1 MEIAEAITPSRTRPG
16 READSRDNGSSHTA
30 AVLVAHTHWDRE
42 WYLTVEQL
50 RPRLVRLFAN
60 LRQILQDEP
69 DYRCFWLD
77 GQTCCLH
84 DYWDAVGHRP
94 RWLDEALRARKIL
107 IGPWYTLVDEWLV
120 GGESIIR
127 NLFEGRRTM
136 RAVGQDNRIGYLP
149 DSFGHISQM
158 PSILTGFGIDN
169 AFLFRGLREE
179 ALPSVE
185 VEWISAQGESMHGT
199 QLLGGY
205 SNAQRIDAERHLS
218 GEPAAQL
225 VKNVEQLKERSATD
239 VLLLMNGVDQALPTH
254 HLSHSVAKLRDLLP
268 GLRVEQGS
276 LADYLALV
284 KGRLPAQEPLPV
296 FHGELTHA
304 PELDG
309 ALSARVEQKIANRAV
324 ENLLAY
330 SVEPLLTLVHPERRS
345 RYRGILQR
353 AWRLAM
359 QCHGHDSICSCHSDL
374 VAADLM
380 NRLGQAQQLAE
391 SLEQELLVD
400 VLGVRP
406 AEQSAQLPSTLVL
419 RNPLPWQRVE
429 PVEVTLDVPA
439 EADPDSLVFEQEGE
453 AIPAQVISRQEIC
466 RWTEHYYGKVEN
478 KEAGTQ
484 RLTVLLQPRLGAG
497 GFEKVAVRSGDSQQL
512 GSRMS
517 LWRQPDILDN
527 GLIHVVVHRDGTM
540 DITDLATGFQMK
552 GLNRVVDE
560 TDRGDLY
567 EHAREL
573 SPALQSPQ
581 PGSIQRIEDSELR
594 AALLVTC
601 QIECNGITCPLRFR
615 IDLDAGSRWVSVQ
628 ATLDNRSQD
637 HWVRMACPVPDAPR
651 ELLAHTPFDLVQRH
665 VEDGAPYREGDRL
678 RFGERL
684 GQSMQW
690 GLFARGDRGIL
701 GIFNRGLYEYTH
713 EESTLLS
720 ISLMRF
726 VGLIRPDL
734 TSYPATGANRPG
746 LQRVD
751 YALGLWPPDRM
762 SDALRAMVK
771 YNVPPRCVQTFGES
785 PALPAVGLRLS
796 NPYWMPSAFKSA
808 EEGDGVVLRFW
819 NASDVEQEGVVE
831 FSQGLEGAM
840 LARLD
845 ETPLTPLPSRI
856 TTGPKEIVTI
866 LIPRRGAP

>member
-1 MEIAEAITPSRTRPG
+1 MMTQGRTQPG
-16 READSRDNGSSHTA
+16 READSQGNGSSHLA

-84 DYWDAVGHRP
+84 DYWDAEGCRP
-94 RWLDEALRARKIL
+94 RWVDEALREGKIL

-149 DSFGHISQM
+149 DSYGHVSQM

-179 ALPSVE
+179 TLPSVE
-185 VEWISAQGESMHGT
+185 FEWTSPQGESVHGT
-199 QLLGGY
+199 QLLSGY
-205 SNAQRIDAERHLS
+205 SNAQRIDVERHLS
-218 GEPAAQL
+218 GEPAPQL
-225 VKNVEQLKERSATD
+225 VKNVEELKERSATS

-254 HLSHSVAKLRDLLP
+254 HLSRSVAKLRDLLP

-296 FHGELTHA
+296 FHGELTHT

-324 ENLLAY
+324 ENLLTY
-330 SVEPLLTLVHPERRS
+330 SIEPLLTLVHPERVS

-359 QCHGHDSICSCHSDL
+359 QCHTHDSICSCHSDL
-374 VAADLM
+374 VAADVM
-380 NRLGQAQQLAE
+380 NRLGRARQLAE

-406 AEQSAQLPSTLVL
+406 AEQPAQLPSTLVL
-419 RNPLPWQRVE
+419 RNLLPWPRAE

-439 EADPDSLVFEQEGE
+439 EADPDGLVFEQDGRSLS
-453 AIPAQVISRQEIC
+453 AHVTSRQGIC
-466 RWTEHYYGKVEN
+466 RWTEQYYGKVEN
-478 KEAGTQ
+478 KETGTQ
-484 RLTVLLQPRLGAG
+484 RLTVVLQPRVDAG
-497 GFEKVAVRSGDSQQL
+497 GFAKVAVRSAST
-512 GSRMS
+512 
-517 LWRQPDILDN
+517 RQPISRTSFWHEPNILDN
-527 GLIHVVVHRDGTM
+527 GLIRVVAHGDGTM
-540 DITDLATGFQMK
+540 DITDLATGFQMN

-581 PGSIQRIEDSELR
+581 PGSIQLIDDSDLR
-594 AALLVTC
+594 AALQVTC
-601 QIECNGITCPLRFR
+601 RIECNGITCPLRFR

-637 HWVRMACPVPDAPR
+637 HWLRMTCPVPDAR
-651 ELLAHTPFDLVQRH
+651 YELLTHTPFDLVQRH
-665 VEDGAPYREGDRL
+665 VQDGAPYRDGDRL

-690 GLFARGDRGIL
+690 ALFAHSDQGIL
-701 GIFNRGLYEYTH
+701 GILNRGLYEYTH
-713 EESTLLS
+713 EADTLLS

-734 TSYPATGANRPG
+734 TSYPATKANRPG
-746 LQRVD
+746 PQRVD
-751 YALGLWPPDRM
+751 YALGLWPTDRM
-762 SDALRAMVK
+762 SDALRAMVE

-785 PALPAVGLRLS
+785 PVLPTVGLRLS
-796 NPYWMPSAFKSA
+796 NPYWIPSAFKPA
-808 EEGDGVVLRFW
+808 EEGDGIVLRFW
-819 NASDVEQEGVVE
+819 NASDIGQEGTVE

-845 ETPLTPLPSRI
+845 ETPLTPLPPRI

-866 LIPRRGAP
+866 LIPPRGAP